1 VFVGFYLVFLAAVLA
16 GFLGALVGIG
26 GGVIIVTA
34 LSLYFHLPIHLAI
47 AASLVSII
55 ATSIAGA
62 LRYVKQKIA
71 DVRLGMFLEMATTA
85 GALAGALIGVL
96 LSAYVLSL
104 IFGAF
109 LLYTAANS
117 LISSNRKRADAET
130 SSGGAEDPNGNS
142 DMLGLPDRLLKEGV
156 YYDKPLKKNIMY
168 VPVRPLPGALVM
180 SLAGLAAGL
189 LGIGGGVINV
199 AAMNSIMKVP
209 LKVSIATSQFMIAVT
224 AATGAIVYFIAGAVN
239 VYVVAPAALGTL
251 LGSTLGS
258 LLMNKLPIKVIKT
271 VFVFLLIYLGYQMIA
286 KGILM
291 GYGIG
296 LPGII

>member
-1 VFVGFYLVFLAAVLA
+1 MFVGFSLVFLAAVVA

-34 LSLYFHLPIHLAI
+34 LSLYFHLPIHVAI
-47 AASLVSII
+47 AASLVSVI

-62 LRYVKQKIA
+62 LRYVKQRIA
-71 DVRLGMFLEMATTA
+71 DVQLGMFLEMATTT
-85 GALAGALIGVL
+85 GALAGAFIGVL

-109 LLYTAANS
+109 LLYTAASS
-117 LISSNRKRADAET
+117 LISRKREEGDGEQR
-130 SSGGAEDPNGNS
+130 SGVGEVHDVFPN
-142 DMLGLPDRLLKEGV
+142 RLMRSGE
-156 YYDKPLKKNIMY
+156 YYDIALRKNIRY
-168 VPVRPLPGALVM
+168 IPVRPLPGALVV

-209 LKVSIATSQFMIAVT
+209 MKVSIATSQFMIAVT
-224 AATGAIVYFIAGAVN
+224 AATGAIVYFIAGGIN
-239 VYVVAPAALGTL
+239 FYVVAPAALGTL

-258 LLMNKLPIKVIKT
+258 LLMNRLPVKVIKT
-271 VFVFLLIYLGYQMIA
+271 IFLLLLFYLGYQMIA

-291 GYGIG
+291 GFGLG
-296 LPGII
+296 LPGIV

>member
-1 VFVGFYLVFLAAVLA
+1 M
-16 GFLGALVGIG
+16 
-26 GGVIIVTA
+26 IVTA
-34 LSLYFHLPIHLAI
+34 LSLYFHLPIHVAI
-47 AASLVSII
+47 AASLVSVI

-62 LRYVKQKIA
+62 LRYVKQRIA
-71 DVRLGMFLEMATTA
+71 DVQLGMFLEMATTT
-85 GALAGALIGVL
+85 GALVGAFIGVML
-96 LSAYVLSL
+96 NAYVLSL

-117 LISSNRKRADAET
+117 LISGKKRKVDGEQT
-130 SSGGAEDPNGNS
+130 SGGGEDPNGIS
-142 DMLGLPDRLLKEGV
+142 DRLMRRGE
-156 YYDKPLKKNIMY
+156 YYDKALMKNIRY
-168 VPVRPLPGALVM
+168 IPVRPLPGALVV

-209 LKVSIATSQFMIAVT
+209 MKVSIATSQFMIAVT
-224 AATGAIVYFIAGAVN
+224 AATGAIVYFIAGGIN

-258 LLMNKLPIKVIKT
+258 VLMNRLPIKVIKT
-271 VFVFLLIYLGYQMIA
+271 IFLLLLIYLGYQMIA

-291 GYGIG
+291 GFGIG